1 LEAEKFMRAT
11 IYLFNVSVLATVFA
25 LSGCG
30 RNQAQ
35 KAPGAGSQ
43 QALPVKT
50 VKAQAQSVG
59 QYTEYVSTL
68 KSRNSAIL
76 QPEVEG
82 QITRIMVASGDRV
95 EPGQP
100 ILEIDPRKQQAT
112 VHSQEATLNS
122 RRANLELARK
132 ELERTK
138 QLASAGVVSKQA
150 LDQAQSQFDAAE
162 ADVNALE
169 ANVREQSVQLHYY
182 IVKAPSAGII
192 GDIPVRVGD
201 RVATNTMLTTLDKGG
216 ELEAYVYIPAEKAS
230 TAKMG
235 TPVQIVDDAG
245 KKLADSKISFVSPR
259 VDPQT
264 QLLLVKADVPN
275 TDRQFRNDQ
284 LVHARVVYQQ
294 LDKPLIPVTAVSRM
308 AGQTFAFVAESN
320 GQQTV
325 AKQKPVQLGEII
337 GNNYVILDGI
347 KPGEQIITSGVQML
361 ADGMPVAPQS

>member
-1 LEAEKFMRAT
+1 MRLNLKITIFFMLS
-11 IYLFNVSVLATVFA
+11 IGVV

-30 RNQAQ
+30 HKGNQA
-35 KAPGAGSQ
+35 AAAAAGPE
-43 QALPVKT
+43 ALPVKT

-59 QYTEYVSTL
+59 QYTEYISTL
-68 KSRNSAIL
+68 KSRNSSVL
-76 QPEVEG
+76 QPQVEG

-95 EPGQP
+95 EPGMP
-100 ILEIDPRKQQAT
+100 LLEIDPRKQQAT

-122 RRANLELARK
+122 RRANLDWARK

-138 QLASAGVVSKQA
+138 QLASAGVISKQA
-150 LDQAQSQFDAAE
+150 LDQAQSQYDAAQ

-169 ANVREQSVQLHYY
+169 ATVREQSVQLHYY
-182 IVKAPSAGII
+182 LVNSPAVGII

-201 RVATNTMLTTLDKGG
+201 RVATTTILTTLDKGG
-216 ELEAYVYIPAEKAS
+216 ALEAYISIPSEKAA
-230 TAKMG
+230 TVKLG
-235 TPVQIVDDAG
+235 TPVQIVDDSG
-245 KKLADSKISFVSPR
+245 KEIAKTKISFVSPR

-275 TDRQFRNDQ
+275 ADHNFRNDQ
-284 LVHARVVYQQ
+284 LVHVRVVYQQ
-294 LDKPLIPVTAVSRM
+294 VDKPLIPITAVSRL
-308 AGQTFAFVAESN
+308 AGQTFAFVAE
-320 GQQTV
+320 GDGKQTV
-325 AKQKPVQLGEII
+325 AKQKPVRLGEII

>member
-1 LEAEKFMRAT
+1 MRRNTSTTTLLLLMVAS
-11 IYLFNVSVLATVFA
+11 L

-30 RNQAQ
+30 RKENQAS
-35 KAPGAGSQ
+35 AAAAGT

-50 VKAQAQSVG
+50 IKAQAQSVG
-59 QYTEYVSTL
+59 QFTEYVSNL
-68 KSRNSAIL
+68 KARNSSVL

-95 EPGQP
+95 EAGTP

-132 ELERTK
+132 ELDRNR
-138 QLASAGVVSKQA
+138 QLAAAGVISKQA
-150 LDQAQSQFDAAE
+150 LDQAQSVYDAAV
-162 ADVNALE
+162 ADANALE

-182 IVKAPSAGII
+182 QVKAPSTGII

-201 RVATNTMLTTLDKGG
+201 RVATTTLLTTLDKGG
-216 ELEAYVYIPAEKAS
+216 ELEAYVYIPAERAS
-230 TAKMG
+230 TVKLG
-235 TPVQIVDDAG
+235 TPVQIVDDTG
-245 KKLADSKISFVSPR
+245 KELANTKISFVSPR

-275 TDRQFRNDQ
+275 ADHSFRNDQ
-284 LVHARVVYQQ
+284 LVHVRVVYQQ
-294 LDKPLIPVTAVSRM
+294 IDKPLIPITAVSRL
-308 AGQTFAFVAESN
+308 AGQTFAFVAE
-320 GQQTV
+320 GDGKQTV
-325 AKQKPVQLGEII
+325 AKQKPVRLGEII
-337 GNNYVILDGI
+337 GNNYVILQGI

-361 ADGMPVAPQS
+361 ADGM

>member
-1 LEAEKFMRAT
+1 MRASKHT
-11 IYLFNVSVLATVFA
+11 IVSVIAAAVV

-30 RNQAQ
+30 RNSGQASA
-35 KAPGAGSQ
+35 APAGP

-50 VKAQAQSVG
+50 VKAEAQSVG

-68 KSRNSAIL
+68 KSRNSSVL

-82 QITRIMVASGDRV
+82 QITRIMVSSGDRV

-100 ILEIDPRKQQAT
+100 LLEIDPRKQEAT
-112 VHSQEATLNS
+112 VHSQEANLNS

-132 ELERTK
+132 ELERTR

-150 LDQAQSQFDAAE
+150 LDQAQSQFDAAQ

-169 ANVREQSVQLHYY
+169 ATVREQSVQLHYFV
-182 IVKAPSAGII
+182 VKAPSAGIV

-201 RVATNTMLTTLDKGG
+201 RVATTTVLTTLDKGG
-216 ELEAYVYIPAEKAS
+216 ELEAYIYIPAEKAT

-235 TPVQIVDDAG
+235 TPVQIVDDTG
-245 KKLADSKISFVSPR
+245 KKLADTKVTFVSPR

-275 TDRQFRNDQ
+275 ADHRFRNDQ

-294 LDKPLIPVTAVSRM
+294 IDKPLIPVTAVSRM

-320 GQQTV
+320 GKQTV
-325 AKQKPVQLGEII
+325 AKQKPVQLGEIV
-337 GNNYVILDGI
+337 GNNYVILEGI

>member
-1 LEAEKFMRAT
+1 MRAT
-11 IYLFNVSVLATVFA
+11 KNLFNVSVLLSAVA

-30 RNQAQ
+30 RNQGQA
-35 KAPGAGSQ
+35 APAGA

-50 VKAQAQSVG
+50 LKAEARLVG

-68 KSRNSAIL
+68 KSRNSAVL

-82 QITRIMVASGDRV
+82 QITKIMVASGDRV

-100 ILEIDPRKQQAT
+100 LLEIDPRKQQAT
-112 VHSQEATLNS
+112 VHSQEANLNS
-122 RRANLELARK
+122 RRANLALARK

-138 QLASAGVVSKQA
+138 QLASAGVVSRQA

-169 ANVREQSVQLHYY
+169 ATVREQSVQLHYFV
-182 IVKAPSAGII
+182 VKAPSAGII

-201 RVATNTMLTTLDKGG
+201 RVATNTVLTTLDKGG
-216 ELEAYVYIPAEKAS
+216 ELEAYIYIPAEKAN
-230 TAKMG
+230 TAKTG

-245 KKLADSKISFVSPR
+245 KKLADTRISFVSPR

-275 TDRQFRNDQ
+275 GDHRFRNEQ

-294 LDKPLIPVTAVSRM
+294 IDKPMIPVTAVSRM

-320 GQQTV
+320 GNQTV
-325 AKQKPVQLGEII
+325 AKQRPVQLGEIV
-337 GNNYVILDGI
+337 GNDYVILDGI